1 MSRKPLVD
9 QTPED
14 SRDILPE
21 RIKSGN
27 ISETSRRRGIAPT
40 LFYRGL
46 DGAEQGAKAALAGE
60 ALRPARRRRIAGS
73 DRNNMELRSS

>member
-1 MSRKPLVD
+1 MERKPLVD
-9 QTPED
+9 QTQED

-27 ISETSRRRGIAPT
+27 VSETSRRRGIAPT

-46 DGAEQGAKAALAGE
+46 DGAEQGAKAAPRGRSAAAGE
-60 ALRPARRRRIAGS
+60 TEKDRRI
-73 DRNNMELRSS
+73 